1 MTSFQG
7 NIFRQINVIYEP
19 GADGIPPLPPPPQ
32 GKLQAAAFAFPDFL
46 GGFRKLPLLIKFSK
60 FDSPDTVFVGFW
72 YWHLLIRFLK
82 FTSPDLVLVGFW
94 YWHLLIRFLKF
105 DFLVGFRSNGHH
117 NFLRNF
123 ASPDKLFSRILKQQ
137 RSQFLR
143 NCPNTCDPVGERFPL
158 VCLLLDFCI
167 RLHEWI
173 CLPTRF
179 LFCLSVCCCLTYELN
194 DSDCSCLFVC

>member
-60 FDSPDTVFVGFW
+60 FDPPDTFF
-72 YWHLLIRFLK
+72 
-82 FTSPDLVLVGFW
+82 VGFW